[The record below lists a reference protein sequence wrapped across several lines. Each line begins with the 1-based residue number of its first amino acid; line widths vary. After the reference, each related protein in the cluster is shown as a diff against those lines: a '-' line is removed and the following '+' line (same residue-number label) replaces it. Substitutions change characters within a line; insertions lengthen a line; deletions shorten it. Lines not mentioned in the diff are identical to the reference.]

1 MKPSFLFKPRGAVRT
16 ASQMLTGLLLVSFL
30 FSPYQTFAEEQAP
43 VAPESTKGTTLD
55 TAAVDLLIDSLLQ
68 AEDTSATP
76 SIQPEGEGEGGAPMA
91 LLSGDNG
98 SQLDVGKTPVNA
110 NLKLEPNAFDGS
122 LQYEFPL
129 TIPPGRNGLQPSLKL
144 QYSSRPSHESNL
156 FGYGWTISI
165 PYIER
170 RNYMGVDE
178 LYDHQAFYSS
188 LSGELASTSVS
199 TVYKAK
205 VETGDYLNYTFS
217 GNTWTVTDKAGTTYK
232 FGHASSTQQYVASS
246 TQQVYKWML
255 QEVRDTNDNYITY
268 SYTKDS
274 NQIYPDVI
282 TYTGS
287 GATPGNFDVH
297 FTKELRSDIA
307 TSTAEG
313 FEVVTKYRISEVKAE
328 VNDSWVRKYTLGYST
343 GDNGQRSALTSIT
356 EAGYDGSSTVTL
368 PAVTFDY
375 QDSVDSW
382 TQNGSWDVTVPFVS
396 SGYADTGVRIAEAN
410 GDGLPDLLRSDGN
423 NNEVLLNTGS
433 GWTITYAYSNPIVY
447 KVDDV
452 VHPGNILVDINGD
465 GRTDIAKS
473 IENSATSTIYMNT
486 GSGWSLSSSTVPV
499 AFAKSNGGDNGVR
512 VADVNGDGLPD
523 LVRNHAGDGPSTAN
537 KTYINNG
544 STWVLDTTWTLPEA
558 TILNDNTTDPGTR
571 IVDINGDGLADVI
584 RRDETVNVVYL
595 NNGSGWTQTPSWTVP
610 VKLMDSGDDQGV
622 RLEDVN
628 GDNLVDLIQRN
639 ASANA
644 VYLNTGSG
652 WTLDSSWSVPHKI
665 VDSVSSVLVD
675 AGSRFGD
682 FNGDGLLDQLNYVQG
697 GTDYAYFRNGE
708 KPELL
713 ATSTNQFGGTTS
725 ITYKASPEYSSLN
738 PYTPFALDTVQKVL
752 YNDGIGTWDTEYTYQ
767 DGIYYSDSIRDRKF
781 AGFGVVTATDDLGYV
796 TKQYFHQGSTTSST
810 IGEYSDH
817 ISKIGKV
824 FRTEAYDGSSN
835 LYSKT
840 INKWDRYD
848 RGDGSSFVKLAE
860 VLDFSYDG
868 DSDHKE
874 KAEAYTYNNS
884 YGNTTLKV
892 SYGEVSGSN
901 DGTFSDS
908 GSDKFSSAF
917 TYATSTATSS
927 VYKLSQ
933 ETVTDQS
940 SNKVREKKL
949 YYDTLSFGS
958 LNKGNP
964 TKEEQW
970 KTGSTYIDLEKT
982 YNGYGLVTQDKDARD
997 KITSYVYDAL
1007 NLYPATTTN
1016 PLSQTVQRLYDYSS
1030 GKVATTT
1037 DANGRVFVNVY
1048 DSLDRVVAEKQPDL
1062 TTPSTLVTKIAY
1074 QYSDTVFPRKVQ
1086 KTSYLGTSTSTEMY
1100 SFVDGYGKKLQDRT
1114 EVEDAN
1120 TYAIK
1125 DYRYDSRGLLKTE
1138 SLPYFATG
1146 TTYTGTSSPPTAT
1159 LLQRYLYDPLQRVS
1173 AAGNNVGTTT
1183 YAYDDWKVTSTDAEG
1198 SVKDLLSDAYGNLKQ
1213 VIEHNGGSSYTTSY
1227 EYNGNNKLT
1236 KITDDAGNVRNL
1248 TYNGLGHRLTIE
1260 DLHDTSDGTF
1270 GTWTYT
1276 YDDTGNVSSVVDPK
1290 SQTVDF
1296 TYDDVNRVL
1305 TENYTGSAG
1314 TEITYT
1320 YDSCSEGIGHLCTA
1334 SSTDAVSAFT
1344 YNAIG
1349 LPVTQTRTIGG
1360 VAYVTSYA
1368 YDRLGNI
1375 TTLTYPDNS
1384 QVAYSHNGAGQLEG
1398 ISQKEGTG
1406 SFTPIVSDFDYAPTG
1421 KVSYKELGN
1430 GVSSTYTFDATKLYR
1445 LTNILTV
1452 ATSSGESLLG
1462 GGGMGF
1468 ASDPYES
1475 LAQASEETYVANVI
1489 APLPVAGIFS
1499 YAQLNFLPEEELLPI
1514 EDGVE
1519 TLIETPP
1526 LDIASTTESTNI
1538 LPEESLLIPDVSGE
1552 VATTT
1557 DLVVEA
1563 PVVSTTTATTTPEI
1577 VKPIEIIPV
1586 EPPALLAAAPGLPAE
1601 EDARTKIVSLGV
1613 NEVGESMYK
1622 ASIYTS
1628 DTLYIDRQT
1637 GALADIDTYLHAGIS
1652 GWDMTKAPYTAH
1664 LSNTSGS
1671 KAVTFRTG
1679 DTELYFAPLSE
1690 KEVLGELQ
1698 ESRSGQ
1704 KVVYPDAIG
1713 AGVDMEI
1720 TLDTTSLRKDAV
1732 LRTKASLNSL
1742 KTTEE
1747 FAEVPFL
1754 MQASEPIDISVGGKS
1769 IQDAGPLTTGEEA
1782 EVIGKNGTVA
1792 YLWPPVAVDAEGN
1805 STPIEITYATTTDG
1819 IILTKHLPLKWLESA
1834 VFPVRTDVVVSYY
1847 AVEDGDGE
1855 VYKGGNSDWSTVHNA
1870 STGTADRTST
1880 TANVKAHKIYRGNLT
1895 LYRFAVPF
1903 NTSALPDDAIITAAN
1918 LKVYVDSKNDD
1929 DNDGNDFIRVVQNTT
1944 YSATNL
1950 ESDDYDQIGSVS
1962 NPTAGASDIDIGTIS
1977 TNAWLT
1983 FSLNSTGRGWI
1994 NKTGYTKL
2002 GLREG
2007 HDAVNDPVTDST
2019 TTGINIRTAN
2029 YGGSATSSD
2038 PVLEVTYHVN
2048 NAPTAPSGPLT
2059 EGFTNPSSITDST
2072 PEFSAIFEDS
2082 DVGDVAHYYRLQVA
2096 TSSSFTTTY
2105 WDTTKTAL
2113 ASSTPAG
2120 MRIADISYTGSAL
2133 ASSTPYYW
2141 RIKYWD
2147 TDDFEGAWSA
2157 TSTFA
2162 LAMQPGDLI
2171 QDISFTYDKVGNI
2184 TQIVDVSEN
2193 VTEKTIDYTYDD
2205 LNRLLTASTTAA
2217 VTDPYSYIY
2226 TYSSL
2231 GNISSSTPSGSYT
2244 YAETGYANPHAP
2256 TTING
2261 VTLSYD
2267 NNGNVATY
2275 APWTYGWDYRNRMT
2289 SAGDG
2294 TATSTY
2300 KYDEN
2305 NQRVSKLSNSITTV
2319 YPNQFFNKT
2328 TATTTKH
2335 IYAGE
2340 DLIATIEGNG
2350 TATTTQYLHTDHLNS
2365 PSIITDSSGSVIQ
2378 TTDYYPYGSTRVDTG
2393 SFDEQRQY
2401 IGQEYDGE
2409 TDLSYLNAR
2418 YYDGDRGQFTGQDP
2432 VFWEI
2437 GQTTDGR
2444 IALQNPQLQNS
2455 YSYSLNN
2462 PITNKDPQ
2470 GRCPICV
2477 PVAIGASVGF
2487 VGGIGS
2493 QAVGDYLT
2501 GDFGN
2506 YSITQNISRYSVAG
2520 GQGGVVGA
2528 GVVVAGAA
2536 AAAAGLTT
2544 FATTLVVGG
2553 TAGTL
2558 TAGTTAAGNVILGQE
2573 IDPTSLAINSGISAV
2588 TAGTLSTLPKVPG
2601 RMPNLG
2607 TKAFFT
2613 GSHTQRQAS
2622 EEFLS
2627 GSMQN
2632 LGQTVYQTSSATLG
2646 QIKSILKQI
2655 QGAINSLSR
2664 TQDKKKSN

>member
-1 MKPSFLFKPRGAVRT
+1 M
-16 ASQMLTGLLLVSFL
+16 LVSFL
-30 FSPYQTFAEEQAP
+30 FSPFQTFAEEQAP
-43 VAPESTKGTTLD
+43 VVAESTPDTT
-55 TAAVDLLIDSLLQ
+55 AVDLLIDSILQ
-68 AEDTSATP
+68 AEETSA
-76 SIQPEGEGEGGAPMA
+76 SQGAQPEGEGEGGAPMA

-110 NLKLEPNAFDGS
+110 SLKLEPNAFDGS

-129 TIPPGRNGLQPSLKL
+129 VTPPGRNGLQPSLKL
-144 QYSSRPSHESNL
+144 QYSSRPSRESNL

-738 PYTPFALDTVQKVL
+738 PYTPFALDTVQKVF

-767 DGIYYSDSIRDRKF
+767 DGIYYTDSIRDRKF
-781 AGFGVVTATDDLGYV
+781 SGFGLVTATDDLGYV

-810 IGEYSDH
+810 LGEYDDH

-824 FRTEAYDGSSN
+824 FRTETYDGSSN

-848 RGDGSSFVKLAE
+848 RGDGASFVKLAE

-874 KAEAYTYNNS
+874 KAEAYTYNNT

-908 GSDKFSSAF
+908 GSDKFTSTF

-958 LNKGNP
+958 LNKGNA

-970 KTGSTYIDLEKT
+970 KTGSTYIDFEKT

-1048 DSLDRVVAEKQPDL
+1048 DSLDRVTAEKQPDL
-1062 TTPSTLVTKIAY
+1062 TTPSTLVTKAAY
-1074 QYSDTVFPRKVQ
+1074 QYSDSVFPRKVQ
-1086 KTSYLGTSTSTEMY
+1086 KTTYLGTSTSTEMY
-1100 SFVDGYGKKLQDRT
+1100 SFVDGYGKKLQERS

-1120 TYAIK
+1120 TYTIK

-1138 SLPYFATG
+1138 SLPYFAAG

-1159 LLQRYLYDPLQRVS
+1159 LLLRYLYDPLQRVS

-1198 SVKDLLSDAYGNLKQ
+1198 SVKDLIHDAYGNLKQ
-1213 VIEHNGGSSYTTSY
+1213 VVEHNGGSSYTTSY
-1227 EYNGNNKLT
+1227 EYNGNSKLT

-1260 DLHDTSDGTF
+1260 DLHDTSDGTY

-1276 YDDTGNVSSVVDPK
+1276 YDDSGNISSVVDPK

-1296 TYDDVNRVL
+1296 TYDDTNRVL

-1384 QVAYSHNGAGQLEG
+1384 QVAYSHNTAGQLEA

-1406 SFTPIVSDFDYAPTG
+1406 SFVPIVSDFDYAPTG
-1421 KVSYKELGN
+1421 KVSYKALGN

-1462 GGGMGF
+1462 GGGLGF

-1475 LAQASEETYVANVI
+1475 LAQASEETYVSKVI
-1489 APLPVAGIFS
+1489 APLPVAGMFT
-1499 YAQLNFLPEEELLPI
+1499 YAQLNFLPEEESLPM
-1514 EDGVE
+1514 ELGVDP
-1519 TLIETPP
+1519 LIEVTPEVSP
-1526 LDIASTTESTNI
+1526 VDVASSTESVPVSEESA
-1538 LPEESLLIPDVSGE
+1538 LPEEPSVIPDISE
-1552 VATTT
+1552 RSATTT
-1557 DLVVEA
+1557 NLLPEV
-1563 PVVSTTTATTTPEI
+1563 PVVDAVLATSTPVISEP
-1577 VKPIEIIPV
+1577 VEIIPI
-1586 EPPALLAAAPGLPAE
+1586 EPAVLLAVAPGLSADE
-1601 EDARTKIVSLGV
+1601 GARTKIISLGV
-1613 NEVGESMYK
+1613 NEAGESMYK

-1628 DTLYIDRQT
+1628 DALYIDRQT
-1637 GALADIDTYLHAGIS
+1637 GALTDIDTYLHAS
-1652 GWDMTKAPYTAH
+1652 ATGWDMMKAPYTAH
-1664 LSNTSGS
+1664 LSSASGG

-1690 KEVLGELQ
+1690 KEVQGELQ

-1754 MQASEPIDISVGGKS
+1754 MQSSEPIDISVGGKS
-1769 IQDAGPLTTGEEA
+1769 LQDLGSITTGEEA

-1792 YLWPPVAVDAEGN
+1792 YLWPPIAVDAEGN

-1819 IILTKHLPLKWLESA
+1819 VVLTKHLPLKWLESA

-1847 AVEDGDGE
+1847 AIEDGDGE
-1855 VYKGGNSDWSTVHNA
+1855 VYKGGNSDWNTVHNA

-1903 NTSALPDDAIITAAN
+1903 NTAALPDDAIITAAN

-1929 DNDGNDFIRVVQNTT
+1929 DNDGNDFIRLVQNTT
-1944 YSATNL
+1944 YSAVNL

-1983 FSLNSTGRGWI
+1983 FTLNSTGRGWI

-2082 DVGDVAHYYRLQVA
+2082 DTGDVAHYYRLQVA

-2120 MRIADISYTGSAL
+2120 MRVADISYTGSAL

-2141 RIKYWD
+2141 RIKFWD

-2205 LNRLLTASTTAA
+2205 LNRLLTASTTGA
-2217 VTDPYSYIY
+2217 VTDPYSYLY

-2261 VTLSYD
+2261 VALSYD

-2305 NQRVSKLSNSITTV
+2305 NQRVSKLANSITTV
-2319 YPNQFFNKT
+2319 YPNQFFNKAV
-2328 TATTTKH
+2328 ATTTKH

-2365 PSIITDSSGSVIQ
+2365 PSIITNSSGEVIQ

-2393 SFDEQRQY
+2393 SFEEQRQY

-2432 VFWEI
+2432 VFWEV
-2437 GQTTDGR
+2437 GQTEDGKT
-2444 IALQNPQLQNS
+2444 ILQNPQAQNS
-2455 YSYSLNN
+2455 YSYAQNN
-2462 PITNKDPQ
+2462 PLVNKDPS
-2470 GRCPICV
+2470 GRL
-2477 PVAIGASVGF
+2477 AIGLGWNGTVGTPGLYGGASTYGVLTVHPYPFNIEVGIISSTGGGGSTAI
-2487 VGGIGS
+2487 GGIGS
-2493 QAVGDYLT
+2493 TVGALLSNARNISELEGPGAVVG
-2501 GDFGN
+2501 GSVRIGADFGVDVGMSKSN
-2506 YSITQNISRYSVAG
+2506 QTNGTVFTLNPNIGY
-2520 GQGGVVGA
+2520 GGVVTPYVVPAELHGGA
-2528 GVVVAGAA
+2528 DYTKALTQVNLTNIITNAVVATKSSFNYQ
-2536 AAAAGLTT
+2536 L
-2544 FATTLVVGG
+2544 
-2553 TAGTL
+2553 
-2558 TAGTTAAGNVILGQE
+2558 NK
-2573 IDPTSLAINSGISAV
+2573 IS
-2588 TAGTLSTLPKVPG
+2588 
-2601 RMPNLG
+2601 N
-2607 TKAFFT
+2607 
-2613 GSHTQRQAS
+2613 
-2622 EEFLS
+2622 
-2627 GSMQN
+2627 
-2632 LGQTVYQTSSATLG
+2632 
-2646 QIKSILKQI
+2646 QIKQLQRAVDRLK
-2655 QGAINSLSR
+2655 ASSSKRN
-2664 TQDKKKSN
+2664 